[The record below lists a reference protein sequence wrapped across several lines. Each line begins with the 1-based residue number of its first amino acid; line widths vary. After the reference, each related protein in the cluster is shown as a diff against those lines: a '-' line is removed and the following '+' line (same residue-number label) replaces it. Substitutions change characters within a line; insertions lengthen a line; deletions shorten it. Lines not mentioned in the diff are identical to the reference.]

1 MQVIISYIYTVYLIV
16 NTAITFSAS
25 DYINIQ
31 GGPKKRPITI
41 KLITALVIDIF
52 A

>member
-1 MQVIISYIYTVYLIV
+1 MLYLM
-16 NTAITFSAS
+16 FSAS
-25 DYINIQ
+25 FDANFVQFASSTGGSMEVQ

-41 KLITALVIDIF
+41 EFITALVIDIF